1 MMFFANLFISCFFVL
16 PQGLFY
22 TPFVLP
28 FLRYCPIFHIILR
41 YFDFST
47 NPTNTALKW
56 CSFQIIRCHL
66 INVIKQLGSTN
77 HILIFPLFKPFSST
91 LYSHSIS
98 CYSYYTPIY
107 PMRINLSEDK
117 TSFCFLY
124 SRSKRCSAKS
134 SLESSIISS
143 LLSNLSISSDKWF
156 SSTWVYKSI
165 VICNVA

>member
-1 MMFFANLFISCFFVL
+1 MNQAEILFMMGFSTLVDGIYMMFFIGN
-16 PQGLFY
+16 
-22 TPFVLP
+22 
-28 FLRYCPIFHIILR
+28 
-41 YFDFST
+41 
-47 NPTNTALKW
+47 NTAMI
-56 CSFQIIRCHL
+56 SRIIGRGQLDH
-66 INVIKQLGSTN
+66 VMKQLGSTN
-77 HILIFPLFKPFSST
+77 QLLIFPLFKPFSST
-91 LYSHSIS
+91 LYSHSIF

>member
-1 MMFFANLFISCFFVL
+1 M
-16 PQGLFY
+16 QY
-22 TPFVLP
+22 TL
-28 FLRYCPIFHIILR
+28 IIL
-41 YFDFST
+41 FQKAFS
-47 NPTNTALKW
+47 PINTLKTRRPN
-56 CSFQIIRCHL
+56 QIIRCHL
-66 INVIKQLGSTN
+66 VHVIKQLGSTN

-91 LYSHSIS
+91 LYSHSIF

>member
-1 MMFFANLFISCFFVL
+1 MFRHFREKIHLAGIF
-16 PQGLFY
+16 
-22 TPFVLP
+22 
-28 FLRYCPIFHIILR
+28 IFHGTFPPFFRFGYLLLYPKR
-41 YFDFST
+41 LDFTSVLSIQRLT
-47 NPTNTALKW
+47 GIPL
-56 CSFQIIRCHL
+56 QIIRRDL
-66 INVIKQLGSTN
+66 IYVKKQLGSTN

-91 LYSHSIS
+91 LYSHSIF

>member
-1 MMFFANLFISCFFVL
+1 MTKLICFIIEKENNSSKVILFLIKI
-16 PQGLFY
+16 
-22 TPFVLP
+22 
-28 FLRYCPIFHIILR
+28 IF
-41 YFDFST
+41 FDFL
-47 NPTNTALKW
+47 PPLKRR
-56 CSFQIIRCHL
+56 SVQIIRCHL

>member
-1 MMFFANLFISCFFVL
+1 MVSFEGVPCTCKLHHISNIHCIRYPFCPLNL
-16 PQGLFY
+16 
-22 TPFVLP
+22 
-28 FLRYCPIFHIILR
+28 
-41 YFDFST
+41 
-47 NPTNTALKW
+47 AE
-56 CSFQIIRCHL
+56 IRCSVQVEWSAL
-66 INVIKQLGSTN
+66 IYVIKQLGSTN

-91 LYSHSIS
+91 LYSHNIF

>member
-1 MMFFANLFISCFFVL
+1 MLHAFIIDGGYFFSNVLSLKTQRFVPDFLTGFDRFF
-16 PQGLFY
+16 
-22 TPFVLP
+22 
-28 FLRYCPIFHIILR
+28 FLERR
-41 YFDFST
+41 
-47 NPTNTALKW
+47 
-56 CSFQIIRCHL
+56 SFKIIRRTL
-66 INVIKQLGSTN
+66 IYVIKQLGSTN

>member
-1 MMFFANLFISCFFVL
+1 MEIFSRFRTFFIIFFN
-16 PQGLFY
+16 PSNY
-22 TPFVLP
+22 SA
-28 FLRYCPIFHIILR
+28 FLLKR
-41 YFDFST
+41 
-47 NPTNTALKW
+47 NTVK
-56 CSFQIIRCHL
+56 IRCSHQVKRSTL
-66 INVIKQLGSTN
+66 VYVIKQLGSTN

-91 LYSHSIS
+91 LYSHSIF

>member
-1 MMFFANLFISCFFVL
+1 M
-16 PQGLFY
+16 
-22 TPFVLP
+22 
-28 FLRYCPIFHIILR
+28 PITSITSKAEYRLKC
-41 YFDFST
+41 
-47 NPTNTALKW
+47 ALERR
-56 CSFQIIRCHL
+56 SVQIIGRNL
-66 INVIKQLGSTN
+66 INIIKQLGSTS
-77 HILIFPLFKPFSST
+77 HVLIFPLFKPFSST
-91 LYSHSIS
+91 LYSHSIFR
-98 CYSYYTPIY
+98 YSYYTPFY

-156 SSTWVYKSI
+156 SNTCVYKSI